1 VDANDAAT
9 GEPAPD
15 ARIDAP
21 EIGKVALDRLIFFS
35 DAVFAIAM
43 TLLVLAIPR
52 PGSGADI
59 AGFLKS
65 KDVGKFIA
73 YFISFWVIALYWL
86 AHHRLFRV
94 VQRYDYGV
102 LLLNLALLFCIA
114 FLPYPS
120 AVLGDNPTNPQATV
134 FYAVC
139 VAATGAVSTALVWY
153 VVMFRRFTIPLPR
166 LIARYYFF
174 RGVIVPAVFLA
185 SIPVARAGHPKGAQ
199 WLWLLTFV
207 LPALGLRYVTR
218 REARPA

>member
-1 VDANDAAT
+1 MDAGDADR
-9 GEPAPD
+9 EPEQD
-15 ARIDAP
+15 AGIDAP
-21 EIGKVALDRLIFFS
+21 EIGAAALDRLIFFS

-52 PGSGADI
+52 PPSGVDI
-59 AGFLKS
+59 AKFLKEE
-65 KDVGKFIA
+65 DTGKFIA

-94 VQRYDYGV
+94 VTRYDYGV
-102 LLLNLALLFCIA
+102 LLLNLVLLFFIA

-120 AVLGDNPTNPQATV
+120 AVLGDNGANKQATV

-139 VAATGAVSTALVWY
+139 VAATGAASTALVWY

-166 LIARYYFF
+166 LIARYYVF
-174 RGVIVPAVFLA
+174 RGLIVPLIFLA
-185 SIPVARAGHPKGAQ
+185 SIPVARAGYPKQAQ

-207 LPALGLRYVTR
+207 LPALGFRFVAKR
-218 REARPA
+218 QARPA